1 MEKILQTT
9 RLRASKS
16 TLRVSRDNTR
26 GEISLD
32 FLRFYFFSRFKRPIC
47 KCRVPRNSW
56 VCLTV
61 SSRRHFPRSISLFVI
76 DNLATRREKKKKK
89 NVFKGRIFTNIYEH
103 ARIAFAL
110 APFGFFITFSLSFFP
125 FYIIKFRI
133 IFISQ
138 VSS

>member
-89 NVFKGRIFTNIYEH
+89 TYSKVVYLLIFTSTLELH
-103 ARIAFAL
+103 LLLHPSDFL
-110 APFGFFITFSLSFFP
+110 LHSLFLFFLSISLNFE
-125 FYIIKFRI
+125 
-133 IFISQ
+133 
-138 VSS
+138 